1 MLYTGIIKNNIA
13 AFSILFLIFLMY
25 SLEKEDLQELIVHNI
40 TNTIHNIN
48 YGLDFQLTYNTGKS
62 LKRRSSLPKNEK
74 ESSNCDIPLKLQN
87 IADFSFIEN
96 GVFMM
101 ETSGFIQLILMIKFS
116 IH

>member
-1 MLYTGIIKNNIA
+1 MSYIRIIKIA
-13 AFSILFLIFLMY
+13 AFSILLYLIFLMY
-25 SLEKEDLQELIVHNI
+25 SLEKEDLQELIV
-40 TNTIHNIN
+40 HNIN

-101 ETSGFIQLILMIKFS
+101 ETSGFNQLILMIKFS
-116 IH
+116 IHW

>member
-40 TNTIHNIN
+40 N

-74 ESSNCDIPLKLQN
+74 ESSNCDIPVKLQN

-116 IH
+116 IHW

>member
-40 TNTIHNIN
+40 N

-74 ESSNCDIPLKLQN
+74 ESSNCDIPVKLQN